1 MLFTWLIAAFI
12 GGCLVGA
19 FFDEIMDWA
28 KDMFNRLSS
37 YVKKAWV
44 YIRRVPG
51 GNKQMDQTVYLTL
64 QNGQVF
70 QGKRFGADADV
81 TGELVFTTGMVGYLE
96 TLTDPSYCG
105 QIVLQTFPLI
115 GNYGVIP
122 ADFRI
127 LAISADSVAAPDL
140 LRLKMIN
147 ALILFLQN
155 HQIFNVSAAARYRRF
170 FR

>member
-1 MLFTWLIAAFI
+1 
-12 GGCLVGA
+12 
-19 FFDEIMDWA
+19 
-28 KDMFNRLSS
+28 
-37 YVKKAWV
+37 
-44 YIRRVPG
+44 
-51 GNKQMDQTVYLTL
+51 MDQTVYLTL

-122 ADFRI
+122 ADFESKVPHLKAYIVKDWCQEPSNFRCEGNLDAFLKANNI
-127 LAISADSVAAPDL
+127 NG
-140 LRLKMIN
+140 RLITNIKIP
-147 ALILFLQN
+147 
-155 HQIFNVSAAARYRRF
+155 S
-170 FR
+170 